1 VGYSGSGSRGCGAAL
16 PHHSATKPE
25 TQEAENV
32 QLWMDRIRQVRGGC
46 MSHIAHLEPSNV
58 VTAFAAALN
67 RRDIDAARALMAVPT
82 EMIFPGSTV
91 FHDVGYFFEW
101 TKTRYRRATYNYDR
115 LDTVDGGE
123 NTVVYANGTIAGE
136 KSNRETF
143 SDIRVIDRFEIQNG
157 RIARKEAW
165 SDMADFLRRKGK

>member
-1 VGYSGSGSRGCGAAL
+1 
-16 PHHSATKPE
+16 
-25 TQEAENV
+25 
-32 QLWMDRIRQVRGGC
+32 
-46 MSHIAHLEPSNV
+46 MSHNARLEPSRV

-67 RRDIDAARALMAVPT
+67 RRDVDAARALMIEPT
-82 EMIFPGSTV
+82 EMVFPGSTV
-91 FHDVGYFFEW
+91 FHDVEHFFEW

-123 NTVVYANGTIAGE
+123 NSVVYAIGSIEGEMNNG
-136 KSNRETF
+136 ETF
-143 SDIRVIDRFEIQNG
+143 SNIRVIDRFEIRNG